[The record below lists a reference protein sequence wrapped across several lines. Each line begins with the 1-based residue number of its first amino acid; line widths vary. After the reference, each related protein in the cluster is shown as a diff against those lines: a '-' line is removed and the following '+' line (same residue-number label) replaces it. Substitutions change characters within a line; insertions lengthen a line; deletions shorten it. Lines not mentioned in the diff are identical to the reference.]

1 MTIQEFA
8 GQVIE
13 TLQAKFPEYFRDA
26 EFQIQQ
32 VAKPGN
38 LILTG
43 IGIRMK
49 DTPISPLYYIDSALQ
64 NGQSAEET
72 AKEIASQIAKQSS
85 MPDSIDVNF
94 VSDFESAK
102 QFIVPRLID
111 IRPGKNDAYIKN
123 RVMTQFPFV
132 SIGIIYDIALPNN
145 KTSSMSIP
153 VTKDLQL
160 TWNASTKA
168 IHDAAIQNGP
178 RIRPLKIASLAEML
192 GLPFE
197 LDDMAPMTVLTN
209 SVGVHGASSILY
221 PATKE
226 LLAERFPNGFVC
238 IPSSVHEWIIISKDL
253 STDTMGLL
261 DMVKTINANEVLP
274 EDQLAD
280 DVFTLDDEG
289 HLVSIA

>member
-26 EFQIQQ
+26 EFQVQQ

-49 DTPISPLYYIDSALQ
+49 NTPISPLYYIDSALQ

-85 MPDSIDVNF
+85 LPDSIDVNF
-94 VSDFESAK
+94 VTDFNTAR
-102 QFIVPRLID
+102 QYIVPRLID

-123 RVMTQFPFV
+123 RVMTQLPCGT
-132 SIGIIYDIALPNN
+132 IGVIYDLALPDREDC
-145 KTSSMSIP
+145 SMSIP

-160 TWNASTKA
+160 TWNVFTDT
-168 IHDAAIQNGP
+168 IHDAALWNGP

-209 SVGVHGASSILY
+209 SVGVNGASAILY

-226 LLAERFPNGFVC
+226 LLEERFPEGFVL

-253 STDTMGLL
+253 STNTMGLL

>member
-49 DTPISPLYYIDSALQ
+49 NTPISPLYYIDSALQ

-85 MPDSIDVNF
+85 LPDSIDVNF
-94 VSDFESAK
+94 VTDFNTAR
-102 QFIVPRLID
+102 QYIVPRLID

-123 RVMTQFPFV
+123 RVMTQLPCGT
-132 SIGIIYDIALPNN
+132 IGVIYDLALPDREDC
-145 KTSSMSIP
+145 SMSIP

-160 TWNASTKA
+160 TWNVFTDT
-168 IHDAAIQNGP
+168 IHDAALWNGP
-178 RIRPLKIASLAEML
+178 RLRPIKIASLAEML
-192 GLPFE
+192 GFPFDP
-197 LDDMAPMTVLTN
+197 DDMTPMTVLTN
-209 SVGVHGASSILY
+209 SVGVNGASAILY

-226 LLAERFPNGFVC
+226 MLEERFPNGFTC
-238 IPSSVHEWIIISKDL
+238 LPSSVHEWIIISKDL

>member
-26 EFQIQQ
+26 EFQVQQ

-49 DTPISPLYYIDSALQ
+49 NTPISPLYYIDSALQ

-85 MPDSIDVNF
+85 LPDSIDVNF

-226 LLAERFPNGFVC
+226 LLEERFPNGFIC

>member
-32 VAKPGN
+32 VPKPGN

-49 DTPISPLYYIDSALQ
+49 NTPISPLYYIDSALQ

-85 MPDSIDVNF
+85 LPDSIDVNF

-145 KTSSMSIP
+145 KTSAMSIP

-209 SVGVHGASSILY
+209 SVGVNGASAILY

-226 LLAERFPNGFVC
+226 LLAERFPNGFVLL
-238 IPSSVHEWIIISKDL
+238 PSSVHEWIIISKDL

-274 EDQLAD
+274 QDQLAD
-280 DVFTLDDEG
+280 DVFTLDASG
-289 HLVSIA
+289 HLISIA

>member
-85 MPDSIDVNF
+85 LPDSIDVNF

-145 KTSSMSIP
+145 KTSAMSIP
-153 VTKDLQL
+153 VTKALQL

-209 SVGVHGASSILY
+209 SVGVNGASAILY

-226 LLAERFPNGFVC
+226 LLEERFPNGFVL

-253 STDTMGLL
+253 STDTMRLL

-289 HLVSIA
+289 HLISIA

>member
-26 EFQIQQ
+26 EFQVQQ

-49 DTPISPLYYIDSALQ
+49 NTPISPLYYIDSALQ

-85 MPDSIDVNF
+85 LPDSIDVNF

-123 RVMTQFPFV
+123 RVMTQLPCGT
-132 SIGIIYDIALPNN
+132 IGVIYDLALPDREDC
-145 KTSSMSIP
+145 SMSIP

-160 TWNASTKA
+160 TWNVFTDT
-168 IHDAAIQNGP
+168 IHDAALWNGP

-209 SVGVHGASSILY
+209 SVGVNGASAILY

-226 LLAERFPNGFVC
+226 LLEERFPEGFVL

-289 HLVSIA
+289 HLISIA

>member
-72 AKEIASQIAKQSS
+72 AKEIANQIAKQSS
-85 MPDSIDVNF
+85 LPDSIDVNF
-94 VSDFESAK
+94 VTDFNTAR
-102 QFIVPRLID
+102 QYIVPRLID

-123 RVMTQFPFV
+123 RVMTQLPCNT
-132 SIGIIYDIALPNN
+132 IGVIYDLALPN
-145 KTSSMSIP
+145 KEDCSMSIP

-160 TWNASTKA
+160 TWNVFTDT
-168 IHDAAIQNGP
+168 IHDAALWNGP
-178 RIRPLKIASLAEML
+178 RLRPIKIASLAEML
-192 GLPFE
+192 GFPFE
-197 LDDMAPMTVLTN
+197 PDDMPMTVLTN
-209 SVGVHGASSILY
+209 SVGVNGASAILY

-226 LLAERFPNGFVC
+226 MLEERFPNGFTC
-238 IPSSVHEWIIISKDL
+238 LPSSVHEWIIISKDL

>member
-8 GQVIE
+8 GQVIS
-13 TLQAKFPEYFRDA
+13 TLQEKFPEYFRDA
-26 EFQIQQ
+26 EFHVQQ

-49 DTPISPLYYIDSALQ
+49 NAPISPLYYIDSAHQ

-72 AKEIASQIAKQSS
+72 AKNIADQITQHAHL
-85 MPDSIDVNF
+85 PNPIDVNF
-94 VSDFESAK
+94 VTDFNTAR
-102 QFIVPRLID
+102 QYIVPRLID

-123 RVMTQFPFV
+123 RVMTTLPCG
-132 SIGIIYDIALPNN
+132 SIGVIYDLVLPDREDC
-145 KTSSMSIP
+145 SMSIP

-160 TWNASTKA
+160 TWNVFTDT
-168 IHDAAIQNGP
+168 IHDAALWNGP
-178 RIRPLKIASLAEML
+178 RLRPVKIASLAEML
-192 GLPFE
+192 GFPFE
-197 LDDMAPMTVLTN
+197 PDDMTPMTVLTN
-209 SVGVHGASSILY
+209 SVGVNGASAILY

-226 LLAERFPNGFVC
+226 MLEERFPNGFIC
-238 IPSSVHEWIIISKDL
+238 LPSSVHEWILLPKDL
-253 STDTMGLL
+253 ATDTTSLL
-261 DMVKTINANEVLP
+261 EMVKTINANEVLP
-274 EDQLAD
+274 QDQLAD

>member
-8 GQVIE
+8 GQVIS
-13 TLQAKFPEYFRDA
+13 TLQEKFPEYFRDA
-26 EFQIQQ
+26 EFHVQQ

-43 IGIRMK
+43 IGIRLK
-49 DTPISPLYYIDSALQ
+49 NEPISPLYYIDSAHQ

-72 AKEIASQIAKQSS
+72 AKTIADQIAQHAHL
-85 MPDSIDVNF
+85 PNPIDVNF
-94 VSDFESAK
+94 VTDFNTAR
-102 QFIVPRLID
+102 QYIVPRLID

-123 RVMTQFPFV
+123 RVMTQLP
-132 SIGIIYDIALPNN
+132 SSTIGVIYDLALPDREDC
-145 KTSSMSIP
+145 SMSIP

-160 TWNASTKA
+160 SWNVFTDT
-168 IHDAAIQNGP
+168 IHDAALWNGP
-178 RIRPLKIASLAEML
+178 RLRPIKIASLAEML
-192 GLPFE
+192 GFPFE
-197 LDDMAPMTVLTN
+197 PDDMTPMTVLTN
-209 SVGVHGASSILY
+209 SVGVNGASAILY

-226 LLAERFPNGFVC
+226 MLEERFPNGFIC
-238 IPSSVHEWIIISKDL
+238 LPSSVHEWILLPKEFA
-253 STDTMGLL
+253 TDTASLL
-261 DMVKTINANEVLP
+261 EMVKTINANEVLP

>member
-32 VAKPGN
+32 IAKPGN

-43 IGIRMK
+43 IGIHMK
-49 DTPISPLYYIDSALQ
+49 DMPISPLYYIDSALQ

-85 MPDSIDVNF
+85 LPDSIDVNF
-94 VSDFESAK
+94 VSDFESAR

-132 SIGIIYDIALPNN
+132 SISIIYDIALPNN

-226 LLAERFPNGFVC
+226 LLEERFPNGFVLL
-238 IPSSVHEWIIISKDL
+238 PSSVHEWIIISKDL

>member
-32 VAKPGN
+32 IAKPGN

-85 MPDSIDVNF
+85 LPDSIDVNF

-102 QFIVPRLID
+102 QYIVPRLID

-123 RVMTQFPFV
+123 RVMTQL
-132 SIGIIYDIALPNN
+132 SCGTIGVIYDLALPDREDC
-145 KTSSMSIP
+145 SMSIP

-160 TWNASTKA
+160 TWNVFTDT
-168 IHDAAIQNGP
+168 IHDAALWNGP
-178 RIRPLKIASLAEML
+178 RLRPIKIASLAEML
-192 GLPFE
+192 GFPFE
-197 LDDMAPMTVLTN
+197 PDDMTPMTVLTN
-209 SVGVHGASSILY
+209 SVGVNGASAILY

-226 LLAERFPNGFVC
+226 MLKERFPNGFVC
-238 IPSSVHEWIIISKDL
+238 IPSSVHEWILLPKEFA
-253 STDTMGLL
+253 TDTANLL

-289 HLVSIA
+289 HLISIA

>member
-26 EFQIQQ
+26 EFQVQQ

-49 DTPISPLYYIDSALQ
+49 NTPISPLYYIDSALQ

-85 MPDSIDVNF
+85 LPDSIDVNF

-145 KTSSMSIP
+145 KTSAMSIP

-160 TWNASTKA
+160 TWNTSTKA

-178 RIRPLKIASLAEML
+178 KIRPLKIASLAEML
-192 GLPFE
+192 GFPFE

-209 SVGVHGASSILY
+209 SVGVNGAAAILY

-226 LLAERFPNGFVC
+226 LLEERFPNGFIC

-253 STDTMGLL
+253 SSDTMGLL

-289 HLVSIA
+289 HLISIA

>member
-49 DTPISPLYYIDSALQ
+49 NTPISPLYYIDSALQ

-72 AKEIASQIAKQSS
+72 AKEIANQIAKQSS
-85 MPDSIDVNF
+85 LPDSIDVNF
-94 VSDFESAK
+94 VSDFESAR

-123 RVMTQFPFV
+123 RVMTQL
-132 SIGIIYDIALPNN
+132 SCSTIGVIYDLALPDR
-145 KTSSMSIP
+145 KDCSMSIP

-160 TWNASTKA
+160 TWNVFTDT
-168 IHDAAIQNGP
+168 IHDAALWNGP
-178 RIRPLKIASLAEML
+178 RLRPIKIASLAEML
-192 GLPFE
+192 GFPFDP
-197 LDDMAPMTVLTN
+197 DDMTPMTVLTN
-209 SVGVHGASSILY
+209 SVGVNGASAILY

-226 LLAERFPNGFVC
+226 MLEERFPNGFIC
-238 IPSSVHEWIIISKDL
+238 IPSSVHEWILLPKEL
-253 STDTMGLL
+253 ATDTASLL

-280 DVFTLDDEG
+280 DVFTLDNEG
-289 HLVSIA
+289 HLISIA

>member
-1 MTIQEFA
+1 
-8 GQVIE
+8 
-13 TLQAKFPEYFRDA
+13 
-26 EFQIQQ
+26 
-32 VAKPGN
+32 
-38 LILTG
+38 
-43 IGIRMK
+43 
-49 DTPISPLYYIDSALQ
+49 
-64 NGQSAEET
+64 
-72 AKEIASQIAKQSS
+72 
-85 MPDSIDVNF
+85 
-94 VSDFESAK
+94 
-102 QFIVPRLID
+102 
-111 IRPGKNDAYIKN
+111 
-123 RVMTQFPFV
+123 
-132 SIGIIYDIALPNN
+132 
-145 KTSSMSIP
+145 MSIP
-153 VTKDLQL
+153 VTKDLQR

-209 SVGVHGASSILY
+209 SVGVYGASSILY

-226 LLAERFPNGFVC
+226 LLAERFPNGFIC

-253 STDTMGLL
+253 SSDTASLL

-289 HLVSIA
+289 HLISIA

>member
-49 DTPISPLYYIDSALQ
+49 NTPISPLYYIDSALQ

-85 MPDSIDVNF
+85 LPDSIDVNF
-94 VSDFESAK
+94 VTDFESAR

-123 RVMTQFPFV
+123 RVMTQFPFA

-145 KTSSMSIP
+145 KTSAMSIP

-209 SVGVHGASSILY
+209 SVGVYGASSILY

-226 LLAERFPNGFVC
+226 LLEERFPNGFVLL
-238 IPSSVHEWIIISKDL
+238 PSSVHELIIISKDL
-253 STDTMGLL
+253 STDTMRLL

-289 HLVSIA
+289 HLISIA